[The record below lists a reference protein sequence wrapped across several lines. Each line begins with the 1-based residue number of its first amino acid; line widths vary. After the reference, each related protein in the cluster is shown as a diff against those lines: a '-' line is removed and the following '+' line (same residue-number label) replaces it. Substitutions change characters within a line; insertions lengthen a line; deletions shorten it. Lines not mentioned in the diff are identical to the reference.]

1 MNHRRFVE
9 QSFLYN
15 LLMELF
21 YSHCHFSHEV
31 DQPRP
36 LYHFHLNPRR
46 YRHRTTIL
54 ERGLPN
60 LLFIFLT

>member
-1 MNHRRFVE
+1 
-9 QSFLYN
+9 
-15 LLMELF
+15 
-21 YSHCHFSHEV
+21 
-31 DQPRP
+31 
-36 LYHFHLNPRR
+36 LNPRR